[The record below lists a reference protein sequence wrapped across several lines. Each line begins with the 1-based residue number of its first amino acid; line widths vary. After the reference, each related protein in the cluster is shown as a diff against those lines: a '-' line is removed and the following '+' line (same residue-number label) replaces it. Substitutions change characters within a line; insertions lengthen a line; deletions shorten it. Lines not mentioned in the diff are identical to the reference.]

1 MATVMNQH
9 RSHHISTPRSVTQK
23 VCIGLGIFFVVA
35 GLAGIVMPG
44 ILGMHLSFAHNLIHL
59 LSGALAIWVGYSD
72 DPKKSFNFAVAFGSV
87 YGLLGLAG
95 FVIGSPGYPGVGHM
109 EADQN
114 LLRVIPNVLEFGT
127 ADHTVHLIISAAF
140 LASAYLWKKQ
150 NKYVASSAKRS
161 SVTDTRTTKEVLL
174 RDSESNLKDASLG
187 RSDINRRADIDRR
200 TDFEN
205 RV

>member
-44 ILGMHLSFAHNLIHL
+44 MLGMHLSFAHNLIHL

-72 DPKKSFNFAVAFGSV
+72 DPKKAYNFAVAFGSV

-95 FVIGSPGYPGVGHM
+95 FIIGNPGYPGVGHM

-127 ADHTVHLIISAAF
+127 ADHTVHLIIAAAF
-140 LASAYLWKKQ
+140 LASAYVWKKQ
-150 NKYVASSAKRS
+150 NRYVARTIGTT
-161 SVTDTRTTKEVLL
+161 VTEPRTTKDVFL

-187 RSDINRRADIDRR
+187 RSDINRRADLDRR

-205 RV
+205 RI